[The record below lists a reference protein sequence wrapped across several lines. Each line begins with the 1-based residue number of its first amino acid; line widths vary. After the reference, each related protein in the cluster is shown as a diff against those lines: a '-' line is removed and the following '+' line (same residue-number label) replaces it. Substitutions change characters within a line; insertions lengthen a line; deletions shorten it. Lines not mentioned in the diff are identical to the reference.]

1 MPAILFNTKL
11 IWIFFG
17 SFPRYT
23 PQKSSSLSWCEIFS
37 MPPPHFSGS
46 RGWKCG
52 YGCRS
57 KYFLHRNILKWCFF
71 ILKNHF

>member
-23 PQKSSSLSWCEIFS
+23 PQKSSSLS
-37 MPPPHFSGS
+37 
-46 RGWKCG
+46 
-52 YGCRS
+52 
-57 KYFLHRNILKWCFF
+57 
-71 ILKNHF
+71 